1 MTTIV
6 SKYKKRRVLKN
17 RTKPKE
23 VFTYLGGED
32 EFGVDYKTYK
42 SVFDECNKMVMD
54 NMFNDMRP
62 FYMPCNLGIL
72 SILSRKMDFNNGKL
86 KIDYGYYRKTGKK
99 IYHLNNHTNNYHN
112 RFNWTKG
119 AISGIMGYKIIME
132 RKNKAMLGKISKE
145 DKLIYPH
152 KPY

>member
-1 MTTIV
+1 MA
-6 SKYKKRRVLKN
+6 
-17 RTKPKE
+17 KE
-23 VFTYLGGED
+23 VFISLGGEN
-32 EFGVDYKTYK
+32 EFGVDYNTYK
-42 SVFDECNKMVMD
+42 SVFEECNKMVMD
-54 NMFNDMRP
+54 SMFNDMRP

-72 SILSRKMDFNNGKL
+72 SILSRKMDFNAGNL
-86 KIDYGYYRKTGKK
+86 KIDFNYYRKTGKK

-119 AISGIMGYKIIME
+119 PVPGIMGYKIIME
-132 RKNKAMLGKISKE
+132 RKNTRMLGKISKE